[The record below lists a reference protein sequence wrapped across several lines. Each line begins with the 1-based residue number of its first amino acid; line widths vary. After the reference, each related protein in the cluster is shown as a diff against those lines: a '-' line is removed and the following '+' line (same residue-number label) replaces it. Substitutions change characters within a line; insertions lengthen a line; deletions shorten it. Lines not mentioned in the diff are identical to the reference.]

1 MKLRKTITT
10 DIKKSMIGGHK
21 ERTNLLRTII
31 GEIDR
36 DKERRISDEFVIS
49 VIKKMAKNA
58 KIMSN
63 DDEIVILSEYLPK
76 ALTEAEVIK
85 IVEDMV
91 SENSYTQRDMGT
103 FMKEI
108 KYKHPAIDM
117 KLVSMIFKN
126 SL

>member
-1 MKLRKTITT
+1 
-10 DIKKSMIGGHK
+10 MIGGHK

-49 VIKKMAKNA
+49 VIKKMVKNA

-63 DDEIVILSEYLPK
+63 DNEIAILSEYLPK

-117 KLVSMIFKN
+117 KLVSMTFKK